1 MVNFYAWLLA
11 TILLFFNPGN
21 FSDKN
26 FLVGDYLGYQGNYI
40 YLKNAEGINKYPYN
54 EKTLLALKGP
64 QKGRLLSLD
73 DFPQKIPV
81 LIIFKAGQ
89 IQMMSNLPQNL
100 KYKPGTK
107 LPVQGFTASLNP
119 RETAYTVF
127 GEKGLHLYYFNSKE
141 GLYLSEKQPSAWD
154 NLGTKIAFTTSQGI
168 GIYHLDKKE
177 KTTHLFPEKK
187 PELIRVVFHLEWSP
201 NNEQLLV
208 SFLEDYPQKGSELF
222 QIKVLSNKKT
232 KEIIIP
238 NLGPVNWLSENE
250 IIIVSNPGLETNGKI
265 IIWNHHTGEKK
276 IISELEQTCTNLVY
290 NPQLDLWAFT
300 LQKKNGMEELY
311 LYSAPQS
318 RLFQLK
324 TLLFPSFHLQWT
336 KNNLLVFWSEVD
348 NSLSFLDC
356 SGQKLAQ
363 FKGYLPLEAVS
374 EHFLYFPEE
383 PLDEPLPLYLST
395 CLDLEMFN

>member
-40 YLKNAEGINKYPYN
+40 YLKNEEINKYPYN

-64 QKGRLLSLD
+64 QKGRLLTLE
-73 DFPQKIPV
+73 DFPVKIPV
-81 LIIFKAGQ
+81 LISLKAGQ
-89 IQMMSNLPQNL
+89 VQMMSNLPQNFN
-100 KYKPGTK
+100 YKPGTE
-107 LPVQGFTASLNP
+107 LPQRGFTASLSP

-141 GLYLSEKQPSAWD
+141 DLYLSEKQPSAWD

-177 KTTHLFPEKK
+177 HITYLFPEKN
-187 PELIRVVFHLEWSP
+187 PQLIRVVFHLAWSP

-208 SFLEDYPQKGSELF
+208 SFLEDYPQKGSDLF
-222 QIKVLSNKKT
+222 QIIVLGNKKT
-232 KEIIIP
+232 AKLIVP
-238 NLGPVNWLSENE
+238 NLGPVNWLSEKE
-250 IIIVSNPGLETNGKI
+250 IIMVSNPDLETNGKI
-265 IIWNHHTGEKK
+265 IIWNHHTGDKK
-276 IISELEQTCTNLVY
+276 TILELEQTCTNLVY

-311 LYSAPQS
+311 LYSVPQS
-318 RLFQLK
+318 RFFQLK
-324 TLLFPSFHLQWT
+324 TLLFPCYHLQWT
-336 KNNLLVFWSEVD
+336 KNNLLVFWSEAD
-348 NSLSFLDC
+348 NSLTFLDC

-363 FKGYLPLEAVS
+363 FKGYLPLKAGAEQ
-374 EHFLYFPEE
+374 FFYFPEE
-383 PLDEPLPLYLST
+383 PLDEPLPLFLSST
-395 CLDLEMFN
+395 LDLEMFN